1 MEHLAD
7 RDAAIEQF
15 LAGGVDVGNDQVQ
28 ALGGAG
34 RRGGDVLAEDHRGRR
49 PGRRELDDAE
59 VASGEVGVKPPAE
72 IAVELLGAIDVGNRD
87 HGDLELH
94 VEWPRIG
101 DSNGRGT
108 DLSVHVELPGVGPV
122 ARLTV

>member
-1 MEHLAD
+1 MERRAD

-34 RRGGDVLAEDHRGRR
+34 RRRGDVLAEDDRGRR
-49 PGRRELDDAE
+49 AGRRELDDAE
-59 VASGEVGVKPPAE
+59 VVAGGEVSVEPPAQL
-72 IAVELLGAIDVGNRD
+72 AVELLGAIDVGNRD

-94 VEWPRIG
+94 VEWPRRGGAEKGLVDAFGCG
-101 DSNGRGT
+101 DRGHW
-108 DLSVHVELPGVGPV
+108 SCP
-122 ARLTV
+122 